1 MLLSPVLHEHPSHE
15 GRTAL
20 LQLKGKRG
28 KESSKGAKRAVFKP
42 PPPEGAQTQ
51 QAKPLPSKSRRP
63 MQSYVI
69 TVRFLLM
76 FSTLLPGFLNPCLR
90 FPHLRFVTTDL
101 VSVANLPGDRCLPY
115 VIKETKMVTITFPIP
130 TTQIKLT
137 FNEPD
142 SVSPIFRTRIL
153 PQDSFPFLKKS
164 SLLPTAAI
172 ALTLTEVC
180 WEFDK

>member
-1 MLLSPVLHEHPSHE
+1 MNTLSWGENCIITAE
-15 GRTAL
+15 GE
-20 LQLKGKRG
+20 KGKRIF
-28 KESSKGAKRAVFKP
+28 KGAKRAVFKP

-69 TVRFLLM
+69 RVRFLLM
-76 FSTLLPGFLNPCLR
+76 FSTLLTGFLNPCLR

-115 VIKETKMVTITFPIP
+115 VIKATKMVTITFPIP

-142 SVSPIFRTRIL
+142 NVSPIFRTRIL

-172 ALTLTEVC
+172 ALTLAEVC
-180 WEFDK
+180 WEFDKWR